1 MAEITRTPN
10 LGLGLQ
16 LNKKDYVS
24 WDTITDNW
32 EIIDR
37 NARVG
42 GGTQD
47 TLYRS
52 MGEPLTVGRQINLQE
67 VE

>member
-10 LGLGLQ
+10 LRLGLQ

-47 TLYRS
+47 TLIYN
-52 MGEPLTVGRQINLQE
+52 MTEPMNAGSQVTLSE
-67 VE
+67 V